1 MKTKEK
7 VLANLKELKVIYSD
21 VDGTFVTDG
30 CLFRNKKGYSLKKAQ
45 AIYYLLTAGVD
56 IVMTSGREKEKLK
69 ETARLLGFQNYIAN
83 LGIEI
88 VYNRG
93 EKVIHNY
100 GMNVVDGENL
110 KNLILETGV
119 AQFLFDNFP
128 GKIRF
133 YKPWSDI
140 LRTHLLFIG
149 ELEYDQATALIYKYF
164 PQLRII
170 DNGSVP
176 PYQQFLHPHAY
187 HVVPKEVGKKAAVQ
201 IDKKERK
208 LNNDNL
214 IAIGDSLEDLSLAE
228 EVAIFFLLD
237 KKIPVKYSNVIRL
250 DNSDGEGFSRMAHSL
265 RKAKII

>member
-1 MKTKEK
+1 MKDI
-7 VLANLKELKVIYSD
+7 LADLKQLKVVYTDI
-21 VDGTFVTDG
+21 DGTLVTDG
-30 CLFRNKKGYSLKKAQ
+30 SLLRKSSGYSLKKAQ
-45 AIYYLLTAGVD
+45 ALYHLLTAGVD
-56 IVMTSGREKEKLK
+56 VVMTSGREKEKLK
-69 ETARLLGFQNYIAN
+69 ETARLLGLHNYIAN
-83 LGIEI
+83 LGVEI

-100 GMNVVDGENL
+100 GMKVVDGENL
-110 KNLILETGV
+110 KNLIAETGI

-149 ELEYDQATALIYKYF
+149 EFEYEEAAALISKHF

-176 PYQQFLHPHAY
+176 SYQEFLQPHAY
-187 HVVPKEVGKKAAVQ
+187 HVVPKQVGKKVAVQ
-201 IDKKERK
+201 IDKKERE
-208 LNNDNL
+208 LRRENI

-237 KKIPVKYSNVIRL
+237 QKIPVKYSNVVRL
-250 DNSDGEGFSRMAHSL
+250 DNSDGEGFSRMVNSL